1 MEDQFGGRTDDDL
14 FYDDIEPVDNAA
26 VIINESQ
33 GALENAGHHALPPS
47 QTLASSTLA
56 DRSQAPGDTVAA
68 TVDPD
73 IPAPA
78 YRESRYRKSERMPS
92 RNTAANA
99 EARLKSGSNPRQK
112 LTDEELAAKMEKMKL
127 LAAEKTR
134 KFLVAE
140 QDERQHAASYARGME
155 EDRRRRADDAC
166 RRRRAEEDK
175 RKLDD
180 ERARNRERKLK
191 AMNAKDGG
199 WDEGKTATAE
209 EEARR
214 GFRSAHG
221 GVRGVKDVAASA
233 MRPRGPRGRDV
244 PDRPDV
250 DRFLEPRRFGG
261 RGTGPRGGAHPS
273 SGRAKDSASTNPVNN
288 AAPAL
293 TVDEFPAL
301 PPGASNESKAVSRDK
316 SPVIPPLP
324 TPPAGGKW
332 DDEMEALDLKKDTS

>member
-14 FYDDIEPVDNAA
+14 FYDDVEPVDGAT

-33 GALENAGHHALPPS
+33 RAQENPPPS
-47 QTLASSTLA
+47 QSLASSIFA
-56 DRSQAPGDTVAA
+56 DKSQVPGDTAA
-68 TVDPD
+68 VTSV
-73 IPAPA
+73 PA
-78 YRESRYRKSERMPS
+78 YRDSRYRKSDRIPS

-140 QDERQHAASYARGME
+140 QDERQHAAAYARGME

-199 WDEGKTATAE
+199 WDEGKTAAAA

-221 GVRGVKDVAASA
+221 GVRGVKDVAATA
-233 MRPRGPRGRDV
+233 TRPRGSRGRDFA
-244 PDRPDV
+244 DRPDV
-250 DRFLEPRRFGG
+250 GRFLEPRRFGG
-261 RGTGPRGGAHPS
+261 RASGPRGGAHPS
-273 SGRAKDSASTNPVNN
+273 LGRGKDPTSTTPANT

-301 PPGASNESKAVSRDK
+301 PPGASNGNKAVVIDK
-316 SPVIPPLP
+316 APVIPPLS

>member
-1 MEDQFGGRTDDDL
+1 MDDQFGGRTDDDL
-14 FYDDIEPVDNAA
+14 FYDDVEPVDSAA
-26 VIINESQ
+26 VI
-33 GALENAGHHALPPS
+33 LVENQRAPEHAGHDVPPPS
-47 QTLASSTLA
+47 RSLASSIFA
-56 DRSQAPGDTVAA
+56 DNSQPPGDTVVAPTDAA
-68 TVDPD
+68 NS
-73 IPAPA
+73 APSH
-78 YRESRYRKSERMPS
+78 RDNRYRKSDRMPS

-155 EDRRRRADDAC
+155 EDRRRRSDEAA
-166 RRRRAEEDK
+166 RRRRAEDDK

-191 AMNAKDGG
+191 AMSAKDGG
-199 WDEGKTATAE
+199 WDEGKTAAAE

-221 GVRGVKDVAASA
+221 GVRGVKDVTAAAS
-233 MRPRGPRGRDV
+233 RPRAPRGRDV
-244 PDRPDV
+244 VDRPDV
-250 DRFLEPRRFGG
+250 DRFLEPRRFSG
-261 RGTGPRGGAHPS
+261 RDSVPRGGAHS
-273 SGRAKDSASTNPVNN
+273 SQGRTKDSASTTQASN

-293 TVDEFPAL
+293 TIDEFPAL
-301 PPGASNESKAVSRDK
+301 PLGAPNRNQAEA
-316 SPVIPPLP
+316 PVIPPLL